1 MSTIAASPVATRR
14 PATVTAAAVLLAL
27 LGAVGLI
34 LAPAFLDEAGA
45 AFIAILVAIS
55 ALRLVAAVGVWR
67 CRRWAAI
74 LGFVVS
80 LLDTL
85 LAAPGLFAAPDAT
98 SRTLAIVGVVL
109 GVATLVLL
117 ALPASRRAY
126 L

>member
-1 MSTIAASPVATRR
+1 MSTIAASTVATRR

-27 LGAVGLI
+27 LGALALI
-34 LAPAFLDEAGA
+34 LTPAFLDQAGT
-45 AFIAILVAIS
+45 AFTAIAVAIA

-85 LAAPGLFAAPDAT
+85 LAAPGLFFAPDAT
-98 SRTLAIVGVVL
+98 SRVLAVSGVVL

-117 ALPASRRAY
+117 ALPGSRRAY
-126 L
+126 V

>member
-1 MSTIAASPVATRR
+1 MSTIATSPDATRR
-14 PATVTAAAVLLAL
+14 PATVTAAAALLAL

-34 LAPAFLDEAGA
+34 LAPAFVGEAGA
-45 AFIAILVAIS
+45 AFTAVLVAFS

-67 CRRWAAI
+67 CRRWAAL

-85 LAAPGLFAAPDAT
+85 LAAPGLFFAPDAT
-98 SRTLAIVGVVL
+98 SRALATSGVVL

-117 ALPASRRAY
+117 VLPASRRAY
-126 L
+126 V